1 MLSLEIRDERIRN
14 GWSVGRSICGDENND
29 DDVSGLCSGG
39 LYELNGAM
47 LRQPLISSRMNSCC
61 SLLAFFIVNVS

>member
-1 MLSLEIRDERIRN
+1 MNVYATVGR
-14 GWSVGRSICGDENND
+14 SVGRSVVMRIMMMMCL
-29 DDVSGLCSGG
+29 VSALGG
-39 LYELNGAM
+39 LYGLNGAM